1 MKLDGRPL
9 THDEAFEA
17 LVQAGYQV
25 VETDFDEMAFK
36 EWRQK
41 AVNCIAA
48 LLGSEHPYARS
59 FSEHV
64 RRCDLN
70 SLFLGRGLVDAT
82 KRYVLENAGQDS
94 DVSRQ
99 SVKKTGLKS

>member
-17 LVQAGYQV
+17 LVEAGYQV
-25 VETDFDEMAFK
+25 VETDLDEMAFR

-48 LLGSEHPYARS
+48 LLGSDHPYARS
-59 FSEHV
+59 FSEQCT
-64 RRCDLN
+64 RR
-70 SLFLGRGLVDAT
+70 
-82 KRYVLENAGQDS
+82 
-94 DVSRQ
+94 
-99 SVKKTGLKS
+99 